1 MTAQAGSPMTGQA
14 GYQITAQAGRFVTAV
29 GERTAEDRDNALVD
43 AALAGSGEAFGVLV
57 DRYRAPVV
65 RLAYRLTHDA
75 DEAKDI
81 AQDAFFRAY
90 RRLGEFRPDRPFA
103 RWLFV
108 IARNASLDAI
118 RRRRRAAVLAAS
130 EEKSVPVQVG
140 PEEAALRNDEALR
153 VHAALAALPSKYRD
167 VLELYYLSGLRY
179 REIALALDIPLGTVK
194 TYISRAKRRLR
205 SELEAPA
212 IALAA

>member
-1 MTAQAGSPMTGQA
+1 MS
-14 GYQITAQAGRFVTAV
+14 
-29 GERTAEDRDNALVD
+29 ELRDSVLVD
-43 AALAGSGEAFGVLV
+43 AARAGSELAFETLV

-90 RRLGEFRPDRPFA
+90 RRLEQFHPDRPFA

-118 RRRRRAAVLAAS
+118 RRRRRVAALAFS
-130 EEKSVPVQVG
+130 ESNLVIEPG
-140 PEEAALRNDEALR
+140 PEELAMQADEAVR
-153 VHAALAALPSKYRD
+153 VHAALESLPAKYRD
-167 VLELYYLSGLRY
+167 VLEMYYISGLRY
-179 REIALALDIPLGTVK
+179 REIALELDIPIGTVK

-205 SELEAPA
+205 EELETPMAV
-212 IALAA
+212 AA

>member
-1 MTAQAGSPMTGQA
+1 VQL
-14 GYQITAQAGRFVTAV
+14 IL
-29 GERTAEDRDNALVD
+29 DRPDLRAADSALVD
-43 AALAGSGEAFGVLV
+43 AARAGSHSAFETLV

-81 AQDAFFRAY
+81 AQDSFFRAY
-90 RRLGEFRPDRPFA
+90 RRLGDFHPDRPFA

-118 RRRRRAAVLAAS
+118 RRRRRAATLLTKEDSAVLD
-130 EEKSVPVQVG
+130 PG
-140 PEEAALRNDEALR
+140 PEEVALRNDEALR
-153 VHAALAALPSKYRD
+153 VHAALEALPPNYRD

-179 REIALALDIPLGTVK
+179 REIATELAIPIGTVK

-205 SELEAPA
+205 EELEAPLV
-212 IALAA
+212 IAA

>member
-1 MTAQAGSPMTGQA
+1 MNGVDSAD
-14 GYQITAQAGRFVTAV
+14 V
-29 GERTAEDRDNALVD
+29 ALVD
-43 AALAGSGEAFGVLV
+43 AARAGSNDAFAELV

-65 RLAYRLTHDA
+65 RLAYRLTHDP

-90 RRLGEFRPDRPFA
+90 RRLPEFQPERPFA

-118 RRRRRAAVLAAS
+118 RRRRRAATFAS
-130 EEKSVPVQVG
+130 QQQESDSAVEPG
-140 PEEAALRNDEALR
+140 PEELALRNESATR
-153 VHAALAALPSKYRD
+153 VHAALESLPFKYRN
-167 VLELYYLSGLRY
+167 VLELYYISGLRY
-179 REIALALDIPLGTVK
+179 REIALALDIPIGTVK

-205 SELEAPA
+205 NELDEPQML
-212 IALAA
+212 LAA